1 MQSKIHNRMTKNAG
15 ILRQEIPRFSKGLIS
30 AAVLVSLAA
39 CGQDGITLEGFEA
52 DLAAGESIDIN
63 LSPNPNGS
71 VSIDLPPGTI
81 NGDDGG
87 VLDDGAVAA
96 AGAMYAL
103 TNQFDPSQQISA
115 SDDAASEPDRVNQV
129 VAYSRDE
136 NGTLEQ
142 IGVYDTG
149 GVGENI
155 RNSGANPLAS
165 QDPLIVS
172 KDRRFV
178 FAVNAGSE
186 SISSFTI
193 NDDFS
198 LTPADLN
205 VSTTGESGA
214 QNPVALAQFEDVL
227 YVANSGNFVD
237 GAGQELDTLPAD
249 RNRTNS
255 SIIGFRVGDDGGLT
269 LIPGSELTGVAANA
283 GSIEF
288 NSDGSS
294 LIVTERRTNDIRV
307 VTLDDDYAVLTYDSG
322 EVRVSATPSITAQP
336 FGMDLYPS
344 ENGDILLVSEGNN
357 GATGLSGLSTY
368 RIEENGAL
376 TGISLSS
383 GVEGDPLATG
393 FTFGC
398 WVEFVETPNGDF
410 AYVSNTPDG
419 VITSYA
425 VGDEGGLTL
434 LESLAGDAGIDGDDT
449 QNGGGVLDAEIVY
462 PYLYQVVNNDGRIAQ
477 FMINEDGSLD
487 RQLDVE
493 IVDTDLFRARMFVG
507 IAGF

>member
-1 MQSKIHNRMTKNAG
+1 MKSNNNNGFMKKAG
-15 ILRQEIPRFSKGLIS
+15 ALSQGIPRYSKGLVS

-52 DLAAGESIDIN
+52 DLAAGESIEIG
-63 LSPNPNGS
+63 LSPNPDGS
-71 VSIDLPPGTI
+71 VEVTLPPGTVG
-81 NGDDGG
+81 GDDG
-87 VLDDGAVAA
+87 VADDGAATA

-115 SDDAASEPDRVNQV
+115 SDEAAAEPDRINQI
-129 VAYSRDE
+129 VAYTRDE

-205 VSTTGESGA
+205 VSTVGDSGA

-249 RNRTNS
+249 RNRTNA
-255 SIIGFRVGDDGGLT
+255 SIIGFRVGDDGSLT
-269 LIPGSELTGVAANA
+269 LIPDSELTGVGANA
-283 GSIEF
+283 GAIEF
-288 NSDGSS
+288 SSDGNS
-294 LIVTERRTNDIRV
+294 LVITERRTNNLRV
-307 VTLDDDYAVLTYDSG
+307 VTLNDNDAPITYDNG
-322 EVRVSATPSITAQP
+322 EVRVSSLLSNTAQP
-336 FGMDLYPS
+336 FGLDLYAAD
-344 ENGDILLVSEGNN
+344 NGDFLLVSEGNN
-357 GATGLSGLSTY
+357 GAPGLSALSSY
-368 RIEENGAL
+368 RVEPNGAL
-376 TGISLSS
+376 TAISISS
-383 GVEGDPLATG
+383 GVEGDPLVTG

-398 WVEFVETPNGDF
+398 WVEFVETPTGDF

-419 VITSYA
+419 TITSFA
-425 VGDEGGLTL
+425 VSDDGALTR
-434 LESLAGDAGIDGDDT
+434 LESLAGDTGIDGDDT
-449 QNGGGVLDAEIVY
+449 QNGGGVLDAEIAF

-493 IVDTDLFRARMFVG
+493 IVDTDLFRAGMFVG